1 MSKDLEKNIAR
12 MEAELAEMKQK
23 LEQSKKFEF
32 QGGYWRLIIHSES
45 ADVIHDS
52 KVYESE
58 IPYRTQTKEAGLRLK
73 DWVNNQII
81 LWQVAEFVNDGWVR
95 PKCNAPGSCEV
106 FYDCEDGRF
115 NLVPASASNHAIF
128 KDKEAAKRA
137 CDILNEQA
145 DELGWVK

>member
-12 MEAELAEMKQK
+12 MEKELAEMKSK
-23 LEQSKKFEF
+23 LEQSKKLEF
-32 QGGYWRLIIHSES
+32 QGGDYLLYLGASGAGFTI
-45 ADVIHDS
+45 DS
-52 KVYESE
+52 DIEYEE
-58 IPYRTQTKEAGLRLK
+58 LPYRTQTEEAGLRLK

-95 PKCNAPGSCEV
+95 PNGNCYGACEI
-106 FYDCEDGRF
+106 FYEPINEEFTFCE
-115 NLVPASASNHAIF
+115 ASSVTVGIF
-128 KDKEAAKRA
+128 KDKEAAQRA